1 MSKQQVNEVVPASG
15 SAVDA
20 PGILSLDGK
29 VAVVTGASSGIGRA
43 IALAYA
49 AAGADVAV
57 TYRTNRR
64 GADETADGARAAGRR
79 AEAIRADVAEQGDL
93 DGLAETLRRTFGHV
107 DVWVNNAGA
116 DILTGDAARLS
127 RTEKLDRLLAVDL
140 RGTVLASWKA
150 VEVMDAHPPASGGVI
165 LNMSWDHVLGGGIKS
180 DYAQVFCAA
189 KGGVYSF
196 SRALAHSVAPRIR
209 VNVLGPG
216 WIETAYGS
224 GLDPAVKQRIA
235 AKIPLGRWGTPE
247 DIGHVAEAAYHH
259 PDLSVT
265 WGRVIVKLQN
275 HAAGG
280 ITDKDFELARKIDET
295 VLWRPK
301 GGALEGTPNK
311 FVRSGDP
318 R

>member
-1 MSKQQVNEVVPASG
+1 MSKQQSNEVLPASTG
-15 SAVDA
+15 SAVDVA
-20 PGILSLDGK
+20 GVLWLDGK

-57 TYRTNRR
+57 TYRTNRS

-93 DGLAETLRRTFGHV
+93 DALAEALQRAFGHV

-116 DILTGDAARLS
+116 DILTGSAARLS

-150 VEVMDAHPPASGGVI
+150 VELMDAHPPAAGGVI
-165 LNMSWDHVLGGGIKS
+165 LNMSWDHVLGGGLKS
-180 DYAQVFCAA
+180 EYAQVFCAA

-224 GLDPAVKQRIA
+224 ALDPAVKQRIPPR
-235 AKIPLGRWGTPE
+235 IPPGPWGAPE
-247 DIGHVAEAAYHH
+247 DMAHAAVYLASDAAAY
-259 PDLSVT
+259 VT
-265 WGRVIVKLQN
+265 GQMLMIN
-275 HAAGG
+275 GG
-280 ITDKDFELARKIDET
+280 G
-295 VLWRPK
+295 V
-301 GGALEGTPNK
+301 
-311 FVRSGDP
+311 V
-318 R
+318 

>member
-1 MSKQQVNEVVPASG
+1 MSKQQVNEVLPASR
-15 SAVDA
+15 SVVDA

-49 AAGADVAV
+49 AAGADVV
-57 TYRTNRR
+57 LTYRANRR
-64 GADETADGARAAGRR
+64 GADETADGARAAGHRV
-79 AEAIRADVAEQGDL
+79 ESIRADVAEQADVDALGN
-93 DGLAETLRRTFGHV
+93 ALRRTVGRV

-127 RTEKLDRLLAVDL
+127 HIEKLDRLLAVDL

-150 VEVMDAHPPASGGVI
+150 VELMDVQPSGGVI
-165 LNMSWDHVLGGGIKS
+165 LNMSWDHVLGGGMKS
-180 DYAQVFCAA
+180 EYAQVFCAA

-224 GLDPAVKQRIA
+224 GLDP
-235 AKIPLGRWGTPE
+235 
-247 DIGHVAEAAYHH
+247 
-259 PDLSVT
+259 
-265 WGRVIVKLQN
+265 
-275 HAAGG
+275 
-280 ITDKDFELARKIDET
+280 T
-295 VLWRPK
+295 VSNASPRRSRSD
-301 GGALEGTPNK
+301 GGARPRTSPTPP
-311 FVRSGDP
+311 SISLP
-318 R
+318 TQPPM

>member
-57 TYRTNRR
+57 TYRTDPRR
-64 GADETADGARAAGRR
+64 ADETADGARAAGR
-79 AEAIRADVAEQGDL
+79 A
-93 DGLAETLRRTFGHV
+93 
-107 DVWVNNAGA
+107 AGA
-116 DILTGDAARLS
+116 D
-127 RTEKLDRLLAVDL
+127 
-140 RGTVLASWKA
+140 
-150 VEVMDAHPPASGGVI
+150 PAG
-165 LNMSWDHVLGGGIKS
+165 
-180 DYAQVFCAA
+180 
-189 KGGVYSF
+189 
-196 SRALAHSVAPRIR
+196 VAPRIR

-247 DIGHVAEAAYHH
+247 DIAHAAVYLASDAAAY
-259 PDLSVT
+259 VT
-265 WGRVIVKLQN
+265 GQMLMIN
-275 HAAGG
+275 GG
-280 ITDKDFELARKIDET
+280 G
-295 VLWRPK
+295 V
-301 GGALEGTPNK
+301 
-311 FVRSGDP
+311 V
-318 R
+318 